1 MLSTAELHT
10 LEILSD
16 RDRCDRVSRTHLEKL
31 SRLDLIE
38 PCPEGVCL
46 STKGREILESR

>member
-1 MLSTAELHT
+1 MLSTAELTT

-16 RDRCDRVSRTHLEKL
+16 RDRCERVSRTHLEKL

-46 STKGREILESR
+46 SSKGKQILGSR